1 MKKLNFNITIDAPRE
16 RVWEILWGDDT
27 YPAWTAAFCEGSRAE
42 TDWQQGSKVLFLD
55 GEGCGM
61 VSEVAKRIDNEYMSF
76 RHLGEVKDGVED
88 TTSDGVKAWVGAMEN
103 YTLKENGG
111 STELLIETDMTEEH
125 VESFKKMWPLA
136 LQKVKELS
144 EQ

>member
-1 MKKLNFNITIDAPRE
+1 MEKLNFNVNINAPRE
-16 RVWEILWGDDT
+16 KVWQILWGDET

-61 VSEVAKRIDNEYMSF
+61 VSEVAQRVDNEYMSF
-76 RHLGEVKDGVED
+76 RHLGEIKDGVED
-88 TTSDGVKAWVGAMEN
+88 TTSERVKAWAGATEN
-103 YTLKENGG
+103 YTLKESNGA
-111 STELLIETDMTEEH
+111 TELLIDTDITEEYA
-125 VESFKKMWPLA
+125 ETFKKMWPLA
-136 LQKVKELS
+136 LQKVKKLS